1 MNPGCTDEVDGI
13 LGFVLSREQSWAYP
27 SDVCAIWLI
36 GSWRLHSKVRNVRAD
51 GCSATIKCG

>member
-1 MNPGCTDEVDGI
+1 MNPGCTDEVDGS

-36 GSWRLHSKVRNVRAD
+36 GPGDCTVKLEMLELTGALPL
-51 GCSATIKCG
+51 